1 MYLIALIFSVETYYN
16 KRLLNFIQL
25 FVFKFFLKMDDWDL
39 VRNVIFVSLLQITV
53 VRIKKTENA
62 VMFDIYRPYSTN
74 SLSAQNSFWNRS
86 ANCGAC
92 SKCEITGDSWRACT
106 RCNAKNYPN
115 PFSGVTKIVF
125 MLPEDSRVKLNVFD
139 HSCKMVKTLFD
150 GEAYHGQQY
159 NVDFEAGQ
167 LPSGVYFY
175 TMITKNRVYTGKMI
189 LEK

>member
-1 MYLIALIFSVETYYN
+1 
-16 KRLLNFIQL
+16 
-25 FVFKFFLKMDDWDL
+25 
-39 VRNVIFVSLLQITV
+39 
-53 VRIKKTENA
+53 
-62 VMFDIYRPYSTN
+62 
-74 SLSAQNSFWNRS
+74 
-86 ANCGAC
+86 
-92 SKCEITGDSWRACT
+92 
-106 RCNAKNYPN
+106 
-115 PFSGVTKIVF
+115 